1 MEASVVW
8 IRESITS
15 ATDLLRVKTTS
26 EVEVFSIEVIEF
38 AI

>member
-8 IRESITS
+8 IRDSMTS
-15 ATDLLRVKTTS
+15 GTDLLRVKTNC